1 VKDTPMKP
9 TLRTTLRF
17 DRQGMKR
24 PDDAYIN
31 GLRTASSTRYFI
43 MADTKPV
50 FTSNVDRTA
59 ADLRWF
65 TAEQLKAFGLD
76 TKHAI
81 FLGVDRST
89 GSGQFAL
96 AITEAHATTLP
107 GASDV
112 FKPLVDL
119 RSLAMQGVMSAED
132 ISLVNQAKALTHW
145 HESAFCGRCGGA
157 TAMKDGGWKRK
168 CTACGQE
175 HFPRTDP
182 VVIMLI
188 TDGER
193 CLLGHEARFAK
204 EPRMYS
210 TLAGFIEPGED
221 LEHAVQR
228 EIFEEAGLTVGE
240 VRYHSS
246 QPWGFPHTLMLGAMG
261 FADTTTINIDPT
273 EIEEARWFSKA
284 EAQLMLDRKHPENW
298 WVPGQQAIAR
308 ALIKAFVDGWWK
320 ANVRA

>member
-1 VKDTPMKP
+1 MTSTPTLPTRTPP
-9 TLRTTLRF
+9 TLRTTLGF

-24 PDDAYIN
+24 PDAAYIE
-31 GLRTASSTRYFI
+31 GLRAAAATRFFV

-50 FTSNVDRTA
+50 FHSNKERTK

-65 TAEQLKAFGLD
+65 PGGELRKLGLSLSD
-76 TKHAI
+76 AI
-81 FLGVDRST
+81 FLGVDRK
-89 GSGQFAL
+89 SGAGHFAL
-96 AITEAHATTLP
+96 ALTEARALAV
-107 GASDV
+107 GADL
-112 FKPLVDL
+112 FTPTVDL
-119 RSLAMQGVMSAED
+119 RTLAMQGVMPAEE
-132 ISLVNQAKALTHW
+132 ISLVAQAKALTHW
-145 HESAFCGRCGGA
+145 HESNGFCGRCGAA
-157 TAMKDGGWKRK
+157 TAMRDAGWKRK
-168 CTACGQE
+168 CTACGTE

-221 LEHAVQR
+221 MEHAVRR
-228 EIFEEAGLTVGE
+228 EIFEEAGIEVGD

-246 QPWGFPHTLMLGAMG
+246 QPWGFPHSLMLGAVG
-261 FADTTTINIDPT
+261 FAKTTDIVIDPA
-273 EIEEARWFSKA
+273 EIEEARWFTKA
-284 EAQLMLDRKHPENW
+284 EAQSMLDRKHPQNY

-308 ALIKAFVDGWWK
+308 ALIQAFVDGWWGK
-320 ANVRA
+320 

>member
-1 VKDTPMKP
+1 MKP
-9 TLRTTLRF
+9 TLRTTTRF

-24 PDDAYIN
+24 PDDTYIA
-31 GLRTASSTRYFI
+31 GLLSAAPTRFFL
-43 MADTKPV
+43 MVDTKPV
-50 FTSNVDRTA
+50 IVSNDARTV

-65 TAEQLKAFGLD
+65 STDQLQRLGLD
-76 TKHAI
+76 ISDAI
-81 FLGVDRST
+81 FLGVDRNT
-89 GSGQFAL
+89 GAGHFAL
-96 AITEAHATTLP
+96 ALTEQQAQTVP
-107 GASDV
+107 GAADV

-119 RSLAMQGVMSAED
+119 RTLAMQGVMSADD
-132 ISLVNQAKALTHW
+132 ISLVGQAKALTHW
-145 HESAFCGRCGGA
+145 HESTFCGRCGGG
-157 TAMKDGGWKRK
+157 TAMKDAGWKRK

-193 CLLGHEARFAK
+193 CLLGHEARFSK

-228 EIFEEAGLTVGE
+228 EIFEEAGLTVGD

-246 QPWGFPHTLMLGAMG
+246 QPWGFPHTLMLGAVG
-261 FADTTTINIDPT
+261 FAETTTIKIDPA
-273 EIEEARWFSKA
+273 EIEEARWFGRD
-284 EAQLMLDRKHPENW
+284 EVQLMLDRRHPKNY

-308 ALIKAFVDGWWK
+308 ALIQSFVDGWWK
-320 ANVRA
+320 A

>member
-1 VKDTPMKP
+1 MGLKEPPMKP

-24 PDDAYIN
+24 PDDAYIDA
-31 GLRTASSTRYFI
+31 LRTAASTRYFV

-50 FTSNVDRTA
+50 ITSNEARTVA
-59 ADLRWF
+59 GLRWF
-65 TAEQLKAFGLD
+65 TAAELKTLGLALNE
-76 TKHAI
+76 AI
-81 FLGVDRST
+81 FLGVDRAT
-89 GSGQFAL
+89 GAGHFAL
-96 AITEAHATTLP
+96 AISEPRALAVAPEL
-107 GASDV
+107 

-119 RSLAMQGVMSAED
+119 RSLAMQGVMPAED
-132 ISLVNQAKALTHW
+132 ISLVGQAKALTHW
-145 HESAFCGRCGGA
+145 HENRFCGRCGGA
-157 TAMKDGGWKRK
+157 TSMKDGGWKRK
-168 CTACGQE
+168 CNACSTE

-188 TDGER
+188 TDGKR

-246 QPWGFPHTLMLGAMG
+246 QPWGFPHSLMLGAIG
-261 FADTTTINIDPT
+261 FADTTTIKIDPT
-273 EIEEARWFSKA
+273 EIEEARWFSKT
-284 EAQLMLDRKHPENW
+284 EIQSMLDRKHPQNY

-308 ALIKAFVDGWWK
+308 ALIQAFVDGWWQDQGK
-320 ANVRA
+320 A

>member
-1 VKDTPMKP
+1 MKP
-9 TLRTTLRF
+9 TLRTTTRF

-24 PDDAYIN
+24 PDEAYITA
-31 GLRTASSTRYFI
+31 LRTAASSRYVV

-50 FTSNVDRTA
+50 ITSNEARTV

-65 TAEQLKAFGLD
+65 TAAQLRALGLGLD
-76 TKHAI
+76 EAI
-81 FLGVDRST
+81 FLGIDRST
-89 GSGQFAL
+89 GAGHFAL
-96 AITEAHATTLP
+96 ALTEATATTLP
-107 GASDV
+107 DAGNL

-132 ISLVNQAKALTHW
+132 ISLVGQAKALAHW
-145 HESAFCGRCGGA
+145 HENAFCGRCGGA

-168 CTACGQE
+168 CGACGLE

-228 EIFEEAGLTVGE
+228 EIFEEAGIDVSE

-246 QPWGFPHTLMLGAMG
+246 QPWGFPHSLMLGAMG
-261 FADTTTINIDPT
+261 LATTTTINIDPT
-273 EIEEARWFSKA
+273 EIEEARWFTPA
-284 EAQLMLDRKHPENW
+284 EAQLMLDRKHPESW

-308 ALIKAFVDGWWK
+308 ALITAFVDGWWK
-320 ANVRA
+320 KNTTV

>member
-1 VKDTPMKP
+1 MKP
-9 TLRTTLRF
+9 TLRTSLRF

-24 PDDAYIN
+24 PDDAYISE
-31 GLRTASSTRYFI
+31 LRTAPATRYFI

-50 FTSNVDRTA
+50 FTSNADRTA

-65 TAEQLKAFGLD
+65 TAAQLTGLGLNVD
-76 TKHAI
+76 EAI
-81 FLGVDRST
+81 FLGVDRKT
-89 GSGQFAL
+89 GAGHFAL
-96 AITEAHATTLP
+96 ALTEHRANA
-107 GASDV
+107 GAGAAEL

-119 RSLAMQGVMSAED
+119 RSLAMQGVMSADD

-145 HESAFCGRCGGA
+145 HEAAHHCGRCGGS
-157 TAMKDGGWKRK
+157 TVMKDGGWKRK
-168 CTACGQE
+168 CNACDTE

-193 CLLGHEARFAK
+193 CLLGHEARFSK

-273 EIEEARWFSKA
+273 EIEEARWFSKS
-284 EAQLMLDRKHPENW
+284 EAQSMLDRKHPENW

-308 ALIKAFVDGWWK
+308 ALIQAFVDGWWK
-320 ANVRA
+320 KSTGAI

>member
-1 VKDTPMKP
+1 MKP

-24 PDDAYIN
+24 SDDAYIDA
-31 GLRTASSTRYFI
+31 LRTAATSRYFVLI
-43 MADTKPV
+43 DSKPV
-50 FTSNVDRTA
+50 FVSNEARTTA
-59 ADLRWF
+59 ELRWF
-65 TAEQLKAFGLD
+65 AGSQLKGLD
-76 TKHAI
+76 LPLSEAI
-81 FLGVDRST
+81 FLGVDRKT
-89 GSGQFAL
+89 GAGHFAMAL
-96 AITEAHATTLP
+96 TEHRANLVPDATKL
-107 GASDV
+107 
-112 FKPLVDL
+112 FRPLVDL
-119 RSLAMQGVMSAED
+119 RTLAMQGVMSAED
-132 ISLVNQAKALTHW
+132 ISLVGQAKALFHW
-145 HESAFCGRCGGA
+145 HEGAHHCGKCGGS
-157 TAMKDGGWKRK
+157 TAMKEAGWKRK
-168 CTACGQE
+168 CWACGQE

-228 EIFEEAGLTVGE
+228 EIFEEAGLIVGD

-261 FADTTTINIDPT
+261 FAETTTIKIDPT
-273 EIEEARWFSKA
+273 EIEEARWFTKP
-284 EAQLMLDRKHPENW
+284 ELQQMLDGTHPQKSHRPRAD
-298 WVPGQQAIAR
+298 PGLCRRLVGATWRVQTSC
-308 ALIKAFVDGWWK
+308 
-320 ANVRA
+320 

>member
-1 VKDTPMKP
+1 MKP
-9 TLRTTLRF
+9 TLRTSLRF

-24 PDDAYIN
+24 PDDAYISE
-31 GLRTASSTRYFI
+31 LRTAAATRYFV

-50 FTSNVDRTA
+50 FTSNADRTA

-65 TAEQLKAFGLD
+65 TAAQLKALGLD
-76 TKHAI
+76 TAQAI
-81 FLGVDRST
+81 FLGVERST
-89 GSGQFAL
+89 GAGHFAL
-96 AITEAHATTLP
+96 ALTEAHAMTLP
-107 GASDV
+107 GAGEL

-119 RSLAMQGVMSAED
+119 RSLAMQGVMSADD

-145 HESAFCGRCGGA
+145 HEAAHHCGRCGGA
-157 TAMKDGGWKRK
+157 TTMKDGGWKRK
-168 CTACGQE
+168 CTACETE

-273 EIEEARWFSKA
+273 EIEEARWFTPA
-284 EAQLMLDRKHPENW
+284 EAKLMLDRKHPENW

-308 ALIKAFVDGWWK
+308 ALIQAFVDGWWK
-320 ANVRA
+320 KNTTG

>member
-1 VKDTPMKP
+1 MKP
-9 TLRTTLRF
+9 TLRTSLRF

-24 PDDAYIN
+24 PDDAYIDE
-31 GLRTASSTRYFI
+31 LRIAAATRYFV

-50 FTSNVDRTA
+50 FTSNADRTA

-65 TAEQLKAFGLD
+65 SAQQLTALGLKLEE
-76 TKHAI
+76 AI
-81 FLGVDRST
+81 FLGVDRDT
-89 GSGQFAL
+89 GAGHFAL
-96 AITEAHATTLP
+96 ALTEHRANAVAGATEL
-107 GASDV
+107 
-112 FKPLVDL
+112 FRPLVDL
-119 RSLAMQGVMSAED
+119 RSLAMQGVMSADD

-145 HESAFCGRCGGA
+145 HEAAHHCGRCGGS

-168 CTACGQE
+168 CWACGTE

-261 FADTTTINIDPT
+261 FADTTTIKIDPT
-273 EIEEARWFSKA
+273 EIEEARWFTRA
-284 EAQLMLDRKHPENW
+284 EAQSMLDRKHPQNW

-308 ALIKAFVDGWWK
+308 ALIQAFVDGWWK
-320 ANVRA
+320 KNTGVG

>member
-1 VKDTPMKP
+1 MKP

-24 PDDAYIN
+24 SDDVYVN
-31 GLRTASSTRYFI
+31 GLRTAATTRYFI

-50 FTSNVDRTA
+50 ITSNAARTVT
-59 ADLRWF
+59 DLRWF
-65 TAEQLKAFGLD
+65 TAEQLKALSLD
-76 TKHAI
+76 TSQAI
-81 FLGVDRST
+81 FLGVDRTT
-89 GSGQFAL
+89 GAGHFAL
-96 AITEAHATTLP
+96 ALTEAHAMTLP
-107 GASDV
+107 GAAEL

-132 ISLVNQAKALTHW
+132 ISLVGQAKALTHW
-145 HESAFCGRCGGA
+145 HDSAFCGRCGGS
-157 TAMKDGGWKRK
+157 TVMRDGGWKRK
-168 CTACGQE
+168 CTACDAE

-246 QPWGFPHTLMLGAMG
+246 QPWGFPHSLMLGAIA
-261 FADTTTINIDPT
+261 FAESTTINIDPT
-273 EIEEARWFSKA
+273 EIEEARWFSKT

-308 ALIKAFVDGWWK
+308 ALIQAFVDGWWK
-320 ANVRA
+320 KNTAA